1 MSARGV
7 SLLHRA
13 IVLGGATC
21 TTVAVLVAQ
30 PAAARLDS
38 AAMVSAT
45 VGTLLASASAG
56 DSIAKLRTVS
66 PALHA
71 KLGEMRMRLARATLH
86 PLPLQ
91 SVATG
96 RATFGVVLR
105 RNGVTP
111 NDVELAALDTLARLM
126 EEEFSA
132 VLRPLIGR
140 DRTTQLLTPVD
151 AFNAALRRQSVA
163 ASREKLQRF
172 ERKYGPG
179 APVRNLAEVGLNYLA
194 QWAPGFAPNAE
205 GWPSRAELI
214 ASYVPTYLIVP
225 SGDVKAGA
233 ATVAEVGA
241 RFYLWKEGW
250 GRRLLRPGYVSFGA
264 VLAGERDGAMQSPF
278 AGASRFGGF
287 VGWGNAKVAVI
298 GGRNARVLVTRQV
311 QLVPWVF

>member
-1 MSARGV
+1 MRARGV
-7 SLLHRA
+7 WLLRSA
-13 IVLGGATC
+13 LLVGIGACTC
-21 TTVAVLVAQ
+21 AGLLVAQ
-30 PAAARLDS
+30 PVTARLDS
-38 AAMVSAT
+38 AAMANAT
-45 VGTLLASASAG
+45 VGTLLATAAAG
-56 DSIAKLRTVS
+56 DSIANLRMTS

-71 KLGEMRMRLARATLH
+71 RLGEMRMRLSRAALH

-105 RNGVTP
+105 RSGVTP
-111 NDVELAALDTLARLM
+111 NGVELAALDTLARLI
-126 EEEFSA
+126 EEEFRDA
-132 VLRPLIGR
+132 LRPLIGR
-140 DRTTQLLTPVD
+140 DGTRQLLTPVD
-151 AFNAALRRQSVA
+151 AFNAALRRQSMV

-179 APVRNLAEVGLNYLA
+179 APVRNIAEVGLNYVA
-194 QWAPGFAPNAE
+194 QWVPGFGPNAE

-225 SGDVKAGA
+225 REGVTAGA

-241 RFYLWKEGW
+241 RFYLWKAGW
-250 GRRLLRPGYVSFGA
+250 GQSVLRPGYVSVGA
-264 VLAGERDGAMQSPF
+264 VVAGARDGAMQSPF